1 MDHTYLCY
9 QLPDGRDVFLVKC
22 DSCDNAAQVILG
34 RKMLCKDCVGKS
46 KKKLDLAE
54 EFDQVDSLAK
64 R

>member
-22 DSCDNAAQVILG
+22 DNCDDAAQVILG
-34 RKMLCKDCVGKS
+34 RKMLCKDCAGKS
-46 KKKLDLAE
+46 EKLDLAE
-54 EFDQVDSLAK
+54 QFDQVDSLAK